1 MWKKV
6 TSDQPKFLAVGKTIM
21 GSKDRMSVQLNHK
34 VLNIALFFPRSIYV
48 NFTIFVISSYIMES
62 LQGDKRGST
71 LTIRLAV
78 DEDAGQYICQLGSTG
93 QKELKHTVE
102 IR

>member
-1 MWKKV
+1 
-6 TSDQPKFLAVGKTIM
+6 
-21 GSKDRMSVQLNHK
+21 
-34 VLNIALFFPRSIYV
+34 
-48 NFTIFVISSYIMES
+48 MES

-102 IR
+102 IRLLLNVLTYVSF